1 MSIVLCVYERFRVD
15 GLKRYVNDDRFRVD
29 GEKNMRFLA
38 FAFTIVFVWTGP
50 MSIKADTRNFGKKKY
65 QQIFLL
71 DAIFF
76 EPKGPCKP

>member
-1 MSIVLCVYERFRVD
+1 
-15 GLKRYVNDDRFRVD
+15 
-29 GEKNMRFLA
+29 
-38 FAFTIVFVWTGP
+38 

-76 EPKGPCKP
+76 EQKGPFKP